1 MGEDERRS
9 VARGAVDRRDVL
21 IKGATAGAVAWT
33 APVVVSLASPAA
45 AASAGPPPPPPPPP
59 CTTFAGFTTLASLTR
74 TSSVFDGVQFIDT
87 SATLPMISG
96 TDLRLI
102 DGTNDTVAA
111 AWLTA
116 RQNVGGGFTSSF
128 DFRMTGDG
136 DGLAFVVQ
144 DDSVTAVGLGG
155 GFLGYGGGIP
165 RSLAVEC
172 DITFNPGWDPNDNHI
187 AVHSAGTATNVADG
201 SSPSL
206 TVNQTASSLASDLND
221 GSVHTLTV
229 VYDALAAPHHMT
241 VSLDSTT
248 VLSFDVDLAAEL
260 NLAPDGT
267 AWVGFTA
274 GTGSLAAALDIVSW
288 SFCPV
293 AA

>member
-9 VARGAVDRRDVL
+9 SARGTVDRRDVL

-59 CTTFAGFTTLASLTR
+59 CTTFAGFTDLTAFTR

-87 SATLPMISG
+87 SATLPKVNGSA
-96 TDLRLI
+96 LELI
-102 DGTNDTVAA
+102 DNTNDTVAA

-116 RQNVGGGFTSSF
+116 RQNVGGGFTSTF
-128 DFRMTGDG
+128 DIRMTGSG

-144 DDSVTAVGLGG
+144 DSSVTAVGLGG
-155 GFLGYGGGIP
+155 GFLGYGAGIP

-187 AVHSAGTATNVADG
+187 AVHSAGPAPNTADG
-201 SSPSL
+201 SSGAL

-221 GSVHTLTV
+221 GAVHTVSV
-229 VYDALAAPHHMT
+229 VYDALASPHHMT
-241 VSLDSTT
+241 VSLDGAM

-260 NLAPDGT
+260 GLAPDGT

-274 GTGSLAAALDIVSW
+274 GTGSFAAFIDIVSW

-293 AA
+293 AP